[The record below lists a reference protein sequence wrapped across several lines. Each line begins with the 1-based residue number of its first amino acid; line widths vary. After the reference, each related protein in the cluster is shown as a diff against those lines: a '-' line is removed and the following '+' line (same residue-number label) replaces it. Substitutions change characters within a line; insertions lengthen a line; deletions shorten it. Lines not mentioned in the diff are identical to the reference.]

1 MNVWRRAE
9 EILMAIRGDLE
20 QDPSAW
26 EEAARSTENLKRLL
40 PELPMFQ
47 DFRSCKP
54 SQSYKP
60 SQTVDW
66 RIAELKA
73 DLDQLQFG
81 LMKRDRE
88 NAVGS
93 ALSAMRNVQ
102 ELGRKA

>member
-1 MNVWRRAE
+1 VNVWRRAE

-26 EEAARSTENLKRLL
+26 EEAIRSTENLKRLL

-47 DFRSCKP
+47 DFRSDKP
-54 SQSYKP
+54 SK
-60 SQTVDW
+60 TVDW

-102 ELGRKA
+102 ELGRKP